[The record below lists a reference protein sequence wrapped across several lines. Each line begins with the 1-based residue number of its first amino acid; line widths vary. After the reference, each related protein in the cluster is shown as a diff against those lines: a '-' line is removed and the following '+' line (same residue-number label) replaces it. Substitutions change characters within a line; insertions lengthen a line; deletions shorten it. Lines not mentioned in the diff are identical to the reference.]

1 MTSLSA
7 IAVLTLAAG
16 LAQLCTR
23 HLGAL
28 VGLSVVQGLAVVL
41 ALLVDAW
48 FGAAAVVLVLS
59 VVRVALRFAGLPAL
73 HAAPA
78 AVGSPGW
85 GLPGWGLPGWG
96 LPGWGLPGWGLALGT
111 AGAALAAQIPVVG
124 LPFAVLLAGLVVVA
138 TRPDPGP
145 RVLGLLA
152 MQHGIVLAACLHGEA
167 DGVTILVAA
176 LPIVPFIMLAS
187 IPWPWQGTAS

>member
-7 IAVLTLAAG
+7 IAVLVLAAG

-28 VGLSVVQGLAVVL
+28 VGLSMVQGLAVVL
-41 ALLVDAW
+41 ALLVDGW

-59 VVRVALRFAGLPAL
+59 VVLVGLLFARLPTL
-73 HAAPA
+73 HAAPVV
-78 AVGSPGW
+78 VGSPGW
-85 GLPGWGLPGWG
+85 GLPGWGLA
-96 LPGWGLPGWGLALGT
+96 GWGLALGT
-111 AGAALAAQIPVVG
+111 AGAAMAAQIPVVG
-124 LPFAVLLAGLVVVA
+124 LPFAVLLAGLVAVGS
-138 TRPDPGP
+138 RRDPGP

-176 LPIVPFIMLAS
+176 LPIVPFIMFVS
-187 IPWPWQGTAS
+187 MPWPWQGTSS

>member
-59 VVRVALRFAGLPAL
+59 VVLVALLFAWLPAL

-78 AVGSPGW
+78 AVSL
-85 GLPGWGLPGWG
+85 LPTSQLRIDVTRQERQPCRH
-96 LPGWGLPGWGLALGT
+96 AFNEREERGT
-111 AGAALAAQIPVVG
+111 V
-124 LPFAVLLAGLVVVA
+124 
-138 TRPDPGP
+138 
-145 RVLGLLA
+145 
-152 MQHGIVLAACLHGEA
+152 
-167 DGVTILVAA
+167 
-176 LPIVPFIMLAS
+176 
-187 IPWPWQGTAS
+187 

>member
-59 VVRVALRFAGLPAL
+59 VVLVALLFAWLPAL

-78 AVGSPGW
+78 AVGS
-85 GLPGWGLPGWG
+85 PGWGLPGWG